1 MQEAE
6 NMSIQPINTNLVP
19 AVNPT
24 VEHLKPVS
32 VPTVEMQSMIPLVKP
47 TEKGEVTKQSDEKDQ
62 KNSAEDQGSSDI
74 MDTLFQDTELKIS
87 VSKEGQ
93 TFVKIIDTKTQEVVN
108 EIPPE
113 KLAKILSEL
122 RRVSGMLFNRKA

>member
-1 MQEAE
+1 
-6 NMSIQPINTNLVP
+6 MSIQPINTNLVP